1 MASILSVFLHYR
13 KFAMKFVCLL
23 LLIALGQTIH
33 SAPVTDKS
41 DEDRELD
48 SWLVDIEQAL
58 DKEIPERVNIQA
70 ETDKGGP
77 VFDRNE
83 KMANREGP
91 VDMEEWEEEVT
102 NDGHNEE
109 IEDKFSDDDLGYEPS
124 DITDQS
130 VDPEGDKLPQAKS
143 KDEDV
148 EQQFADNMA
157 MNDDFEPQGSDSEG
171 QEYWEDDD
179 GEYKEAEKQQVDVL
193 PDVNSNEMQ
202 ELENYVNEPSH
213 TSEDSWDDYWED
225 EWQDKPAEKQQ
236 GYYMEMAG
244 QGNDKGK
251 TDDSNESWEESNP
264 NEDFDDLQFDD
275 EFEDSRQ
282 PVDYSWEGQDLK
294 EYDNPQ
300 FDDADYNGVEEP
312 DVTAQ
317 QVDNSWEEPGP
328 EEFDDLKFDNE
339 YKKNDVKENTDPD
352 VSMQSVDNW
361 KEPGPKEFEDLQ
373 FDDDYKHEGTNPD
386 INMQSVDDSWEE
398 PGSKE
403 FDDLQF
409 DDEYKNEG
417 TNPDINTQ
425 SVDDS
430 WEEPG
435 SKEFDDLQ
443 FDDELKEFNANSQSD
458 DVNNGLGNKE
468 QESWEPEYKNFDDLG
483 VVEDVVINTDDI
495 PAESV
500 EPEQWAVTNN
510 MPDDF
515 QPEIMNDDQ
524 SDSVKG

>member
-1 MASILSVFLHYR
+1 
-13 KFAMKFVCLL
+13 
-23 LLIALGQTIH
+23 
-33 SAPVTDKS
+33 
-41 DEDRELD
+41 
-48 SWLVDIEQAL
+48 
-58 DKEIPERVNIQA
+58 
-70 ETDKGGP
+70 
-77 VFDRNE
+77 
-83 KMANREGP
+83 
-91 VDMEEWEEEVT
+91 
-102 NDGHNEE
+102 
-109 IEDKFSDDDLGYEPS
+109 
-124 DITDQS
+124 
-130 VDPEGDKLPQAKS
+130 
-143 KDEDV
+143 
-148 EQQFADNMA
+148 
-157 MNDDFEPQGSDSEG
+157 
-171 QEYWEDDD
+171 
-179 GEYKEAEKQQVDVL
+179 
-193 PDVNSNEMQ
+193 
-202 ELENYVNEPSH
+202 
-213 TSEDSWDDYWED
+213 
-225 EWQDKPAEKQQ
+225 
-236 GYYMEMAG
+236 
-244 QGNDKGK
+244 
-251 TDDSNESWEESNP
+251 
-264 NEDFDDLQFDD
+264 
-275 EFEDSRQ
+275 
-282 PVDYSWEGQDLK
+282 
-294 EYDNPQ
+294 
-300 FDDADYNGVEEP
+300 
-312 DVTAQ
+312 
-317 QVDNSWEEPGP
+317 
-328 EEFDDLKFDNE
+328 
-339 YKKNDVKENTDPD
+339 
-352 VSMQSVDNW
+352 MQSVDDW

-373 FDDDYKHEGTNPD
+373 FDDEYKHEGTNPDVNTQSVDDYWEEPGSKEFNDLQFDDEYKHEGTNPD